1 MAFITKG
8 NKIIMDAYDFG
19 LQLPFDISNL
29 EFEENDKI
37 VFELKKSKN
46 SNTIIRKEFSNRST
60 DKNTFRFFL
69 EFTKN
74 DTENLYPGNYVYYLK
89 HIRDDEVRNTLISGE
104 DFKIKNG

>member
-46 SNTIIRKEFSNRST
+46 SNIIIRKEFSNRST

-74 DTENLYPGNYVYYLK
+74 DAEYLYPGNYVYYLK
-89 HIRDDEVRNTLISGE
+89 HIRDDEIRNTLISGE
-104 DFKIKNG
+104 YFKIKNG